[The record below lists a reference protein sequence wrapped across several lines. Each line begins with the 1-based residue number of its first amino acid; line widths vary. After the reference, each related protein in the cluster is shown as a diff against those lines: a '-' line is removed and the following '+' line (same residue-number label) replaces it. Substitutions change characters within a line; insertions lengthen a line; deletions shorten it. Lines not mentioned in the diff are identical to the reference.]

1 MAPDLLPSQ
10 VMPRYFQ
17 EPEIDP
23 GREPDDDRSPDQGLE
38 EEPIEPDRSVAR
50 HAEEAEEAELAEEDI
65 LEISELEAE
74 LEARKGDGPEA

>member
-1 MAPDLLPSQ
+1 MAPDLLPSP

-23 GREPDDDRSPDQGLE
+23 GREPDDRSPDQDLD

-50 HAEEAEEAELAEEDI
+50 HAEEAEEAEIAEEDI

-74 LEARKGDGPEA
+74 LDARKGDGPDA